1 MNIKHLFKLKPYEH
15 IVIILRRHVIFVVRD
30 VIALVIFSLIPLVA
44 IYFLQLN
51 FPAIMSGQVTY
62 PLIVLGASI
71 YLLAI
76 WLFFFSLI
84 INFYLDIWVV
94 TNDRIIAV
102 EQEGLFSRTVSE
114 MDLWL
119 VQDVTSQ
126 SNGIGATLFGYG
138 MLSVQSAAEQ
148 ARFHFERAHNP
159 NNIRQKILDLAD
171 DDRKYH
177 VGGMNLKK
185 VGL

>member
-1 MNIKHLFKLKPYEH
+1 MNVKHLFKLKPYEH
-15 IVIILRRHVIFVVRD
+15 IVFILRRHYIFVVADILVMIILSAVPVVALYFIRLTYPTILQGQ
-30 VIALVIFSLIPLVA
+30 VAFPLVI
-44 IYFLQLN
+44 
-51 FPAIMSGQVTY
+51 
-62 PLIVLGASI
+62 LGASL

-119 VQDVTSQ
+119 VQDVTSEAK
-126 SNGIGATLFGYG
+126 GIAATIFGFGNLY
-138 MLSVQSAAEQ
+138 VQSAGERG
-148 ARFHFERAHNP
+148 RFDFENLSDP
-159 NNIRQKILDLAD
+159 SMVRQKILDLAD

-177 VGGMNLKK
+177 VGNVNLKK